1 MKIQDLPIKN
11 LIDLKEN
18 ENSYLIANEIHKKED
33 SDTIDN
39 INKILIPLQ
48 SLATKEEIN
57 SVVEQNSQLVQVV
70 NKLLAKYQESE
81 RVIIELKNQIKER
94 YETPDIS
101 DIQAQ
106 IESLNE
112 RLDNSLIE
120 Y

>member
-11 LIDLKEN
+11 LIELKEN
-18 ENSYLIANEIHKKED
+18 DKSYLIANEINKKED
-33 SDTIDN
+33 NETIDN
-39 INKILIPLQ
+39 INKILIPLK

-81 RVIIELKNQIKER
+81 RVIIDLKNQINEK
-94 YETPDIS
+94 YSTPDMS

-112 RLDNSLIE
+112 RLDNNLIE